1 MPHILVAGKIHPSG
15 LALLQAAPG
24 VSFDLVEE
32 VSEPSYAPLMARA
45 DALVLRTQP
54 LSARTLAGAAR
65 LKIVS
70 RHGVG
75 FDAVDV
81 AALTA
86 RGIPLAV
93 VGDVNTVAVAE
104 HALMMMLAAMKRALR
119 ADRAVRDPGQW
130 GWRNRLEAGELA
142 GKTLLLLGYGRI
154 GRQVGHLAQAFGM
167 TVIAHDPWL
176 VGQGWPGGVATDL
189 VTDLGGALA
198 RADVIS
204 VHMPKAE
211 RPALGAAELAQVK
224 PGAVLVNTARGGIV
238 DEAALAEAL
247 RSGRIGAAGIDVFDD
262 EPPAADHPLLGF
274 DQVLL
279 SPHIGGLTAE
289 GAARLA
295 SHSVQN
301 VLDFFAG
308 RLDPALIVNRGALAP
323 VKTLGEAAK

>member
-54 LSARTLAGAAR
+54 LSARSLAGAAR

-176 VGQGWPGGVATDL
+176 AGQGWPGGVATL
-189 VTDLGGALA
+189 ATDLGAALA

-238 DEAALAEAL
+238 DENALAEAL

-262 EPPAADHPLLGF
+262 EPPATDHPLLGF

-279 SPHIGGLTAE
+279 SPHIGGLTTE

-295 SHSVQN
+295 CHSVQN